1 MRKSS
6 TARPKRGRIIPLLLT
21 GGIGYVL
28 GAWHMS
34 ALREPDHASAA
45 AARAVAVRFPA
56 EWTNPQPTA
65 TPAVTPHSAATTAL
79 FSPVALAPQ
88 ALQPAQVTLQQSD
101 AENAPIQ
108 LFDPHA
114 SDPHASDPH
123 AMVQTASLESVA
135 LPAASA
141 AHPATESARPSAN
154 MAKPAKT
161 TAAAARA
168 PATNRSPYLLD
179 DAQIASIKARLHLT
193 PDQEQM
199 WPAVEAAL
207 RNIAYRRTQLARE
220 GGVANLQSLD
230 PNAVQ
235 GLRTAAVPLIMSFNE
250 EQKEE
255 VRNLAHVMGLD
266 QLASQF

>member
-1 MRKSS
+1 MRKSDK
-6 TARPKRGRIIPLLLT
+6 TGPKRGRIIPLLLT
-21 GGIGYVL
+21 GGFGYLL
-28 GAWHMS
+28 GAWHTA
-34 ALREPDHASAA
+34 ALHETGHESVAA
-45 AARAVAVRFPA
+45 AQAVAVRFPV
-56 EWTNPQPTA
+56 EWINPRRAA
-65 TPAVTPHSAATTAL
+65 TPAVTTRSDATAAL

-88 ALQPAQVTLQQSD
+88 PLQPAQMALQQSD
-101 AENAPIQ
+101 TESAPTQ

-114 SDPHASDPH
+114 TDSRT
-123 AMVQTASLESVA
+123 MVQTASLENVV
-135 LPAASA
+135 LPAAP
-141 AHPATESARPSAN
+141 AHPAAEPARPSAN
-154 MAKPAKT
+154 TAKPAKT
-161 TAAAARA
+161 YAAAARA
-168 PATNRSPYLLD
+168 PAANRSGYVLD

-199 WPAVEAAL
+199 WPAVGAAL

-220 GGVANLQSLD
+220 GGAANVQSLD

-235 GLRTAAVPLIMSFNE
+235 GLKTAAVPLIMSFNE

>member
-6 TARPKRGRIIPLLLT
+6 KARPKRGRIIPLLLT
-21 GGIGYVL
+21 VVVGYL
-28 GAWHMS
+28 IGAWHMA
-34 ALREPDHASAA
+34 ALRESDHRSAA
-45 AARAVAVRFPA
+45 AAQAVAIRFPT
-56 EWTNPQPTA
+56 EWINPQPA
-65 TPAVTPHSAATTAL
+65 AKAAVTASSVATAAL

-88 ALQPAQVTLQQSD
+88 PLQPMPVSLQQPD
-101 AENAPIQ
+101 AENAPTQ
-108 LFDPHA
+108 L
-114 SDPHASDPH
+114 SDPHVSQPH
-123 AMVQTASLESVA
+123 AMVQTASLENVA
-135 LPAASA
+135 LPVVSP
-141 AHPATESARPSAN
+141 AHPAAEPVRPSAN
-154 MAKPAKT
+154 TAKAAKT
-161 TAAAARA
+161 SAAAARA
-168 PATNRSPYLLD
+168 LASHRSTYVLD

-207 RNIAYRRTQLARE
+207 RNIAYKRTQLARE
-220 GGVANLQSLD
+220 GGAANVQSLD

-235 GLRTAAVPLIMSFNE
+235 GLKTAAVPLIMSFNE

>member
-6 TARPKRGRIIPLLLT
+6 RARPKRGRIIPLLLI
-21 GGIGYVL
+21 GGVGYVF
-28 GAWHMS
+28 GAWHMA
-34 ALREPDHASAA
+34 ALREPDHGSAA
-45 AARAVAVRFPA
+45 AAQAVAVRFPA
-56 EWTNPQPTA
+56 EWINPQPAAKPSVTA
-65 TPAVTPHSAATTAL
+65 RSAATAAL

-88 ALQPAQVTLQQSD
+88 PLQPAQVALQQSD
-101 AENAPIQ
+101 AQDAPVQ
-108 LFDPHA
+108 LFDPR
-114 SDPHASDPH
+114 PSDPH
-123 AMVQTASLESVA
+123 AMVQTASLENVA
-135 LPAASA
+135 LPAASS
-141 AHPATESARPSAN
+141 AHPAAAPARLSAN
-154 MAKPAKT
+154 MAKLAKT
-161 TAAAARA
+161 TPAAARA
-168 PATNRSPYLLD
+168 SAPNRSPYVLD

-220 GGVANLQSLD
+220 GGAANVQSLD

-235 GLRTAAVPLIMSFNE
+235 GLKTAAVPLIMSFNE

-255 VRNLAHVMGLD
+255 VRNIAHVMGLD

>member
-6 TARPKRGRIIPLLLT
+6 KARPKRGRIIPLLLT

-34 ALREPDHASAA
+34 AWREPDHVSAA

-56 EWTNPQPTA
+56 DWTNPQPAA
-65 TPAVTPHSAATTAL
+65 TPAETSRSAATAAL
-79 FSPVALAPQ
+79 FNPVALAPQ
-88 ALQPAQVTLQQSD
+88 PLQPAQVTLQQSD
-101 AENAPIQ
+101 AENAPMQ

-114 SDPHASDPH
+114 SDPHG
-123 AMVQTASLESVA
+123 MVQTASLESVA
-135 LPAASA
+135 LPTASA
-141 AHPATESARPSAN
+141 THPATEPARPSAN
-154 MAKPAKT
+154 TAKPAKT
-161 TAAAARA
+161 TAAATRA

-179 DAQIASIKARLHLT
+179 DAQIASIKTRLHLT

-220 GGVANLQSLD
+220 GGAGNVQSLD
-230 PNAVQ
+230 PDAVQ

-255 VRNLAHVMGLD
+255 VRNLAHVVGLD

>member
-1 MRKSS
+1 MRKSGK
-6 TARPKRGRIIPLLLT
+6 ARPKRGRIIPLLLT
-21 GGIGYVL
+21 GGFGYLL
-28 GAWHMS
+28 GAWHTA
-34 ALREPDHASAA
+34 ALREIDHESAA
-45 AARAVAVRFPA
+45 AAQALAVRFPA
-56 EWTNPQPTA
+56 EWINPQRA
-65 TPAVTPHSAATTAL
+65 TRAVTTRSDATAAL

-88 ALQPAQVTLQQSD
+88 PLQPAQMALQQPDTES
-101 AENAPIQ
+101 APTQ

-114 SDPHASDPH
+114 TDPHT
-123 AMVQTASLESVA
+123 MVQTASLENVA
-135 LPAASA
+135 LPVAP
-141 AHPATESARPSAN
+141 AHPAAGPARPSAN
-154 MAKPAKT
+154 AAKPAKT
-161 TAAAARA
+161 PASAARV
-168 PATNRSPYLLD
+168 ATANRSAYVLD

-207 RNIAYRRTQLARE
+207 RNIAYKRTQLARE
-220 GGVANLQSLD
+220 GGAANVQSLD

-235 GLRTAAVPLIMSFNE
+235 GLKTAAVPLIMSFNE

>member
-1 MRKSS
+1 MRKSGN
-6 TARPKRGRIIPLLLT
+6 ARPKRGRIIPLLLT

-34 ALREPDHASAA
+34 ALRVPDHVSAA
-45 AARAVAVRFPA
+45 AVRAVAVRFPA
-56 EWTNPQPTA
+56 EWTNPQPAT
-65 TPAVTPHSAATTAL
+65 TPAGTPVSTVTAAL

-88 ALQPAQVTLQQSD
+88 PLQPAQVTLQQSD
-101 AENAPIQ
+101 AENAPMQ

-123 AMVQTASLESVA
+123 AMVQTASLENVA
-135 LPAASA
+135 LPASA
-141 AHPATESARPSAN
+141 AHPAAEPTRPSAN

-161 TAAAARA
+161 AAAAARA
-168 PATNRSPYLLD
+168 PAANRSPYLLD

-193 PDQEQM
+193 PDQQQM

-220 GGVANLQSLD
+220 GGGANVQSLD

-235 GLRTAAVPLIMSFNE
+235 GLKTAAVPLIMSFNE

-266 QLASQF
+266 QLASEF

>member
-6 TARPKRGRIIPLLLT
+6 KARPKRGRIIPLLLT
-21 GGIGYVL
+21 CGIGYLL
-28 GAWHMS
+28 GSWHMA
-34 ALREPDHASAA
+34 ALREADHRSAAAVQAVAIRFPTEWINPQPAAKAAVTARSAA
-45 AARAVAVRFPA
+45 AA
-56 EWTNPQPTA
+56 
-65 TPAVTPHSAATTAL
+65 AL

-88 ALQPAQVTLQQSD
+88 PLQPAPVLLQQPD
-101 AENAPIQ
+101 AENAPTQISDQ
-108 LFDPHA
+108 HA
-114 SDPHASDPH
+114 SQPH
-123 AMVQTASLESVA
+123 AMVQTASLENVA
-135 LPAASA
+135 LPAASS
-141 AHPATESARPSAN
+141 AHPAESARPSAN
-154 MAKPAKT
+154 AAKPAKT
-161 TAAAARA
+161 SAAAARA
-168 PATNRSPYLLD
+168 PASSRSAYVLD

-207 RNIAYRRTQLARE
+207 RNIAYKRTQLARE
-220 GGVANLQSLD
+220 GGAANVQSLD

-235 GLRTAAVPLIMSFNE
+235 GLKTAAVPLIMSFNE